1 MTKKAKSLPRVRLR
15 YGAGLLIVALFCGLY
30 LYVSH
35 SRNTDFA
42 LATYLKI
49 ATKKFQS
56 QANQV
61 MQTGQFIVDP
71 VPGSANVGLQDL
83 SARVVMLS
91 DNLDEMERCWAN
103 LPPWLQDYLRERSGS
118 TDPFAGFRLFRD
130 QAVAVVAT
138 DPSKLKAALLSLG
151 SVYFGETQPAF
162 VRMETAYQDFDIA
175 FSVEL
180 KHIINIAATGIA
192 LMIAGLGIFI
202 FWPMERAIHQAIAR
216 SDSDRERAEEA
227 ADRAEN
233 AERAKSEF
241 LANMSHEIRTPMN
254 GVMGM
259 AELLAKTGLDSKQK
273 MFTDIIVKSGH
284 ALVTIIN
291 DILDFSKIDSGQLEL
306 DPMPFSL
313 SEAVEDVATLIS
325 TRVKEKDLEL
335 AVRVQPDLPESFV
348 GDVGRIRQII
358 TNLVGNA
365 VKFTDRGHVLIDIS
379 GAVGMPGKNGE
390 TTAALL
396 VKVQD
401 TGVGIPADQ
410 ADKVF
415 QKFSQVDGS
424 STRKHEGTGLG
435 LTISKMLVEKMGGE
449 IGVESELGKGSTFW
463 FTLPLPVHGNPT
475 RSKRVPIDVSGA
487 RVLVI
492 DDNEV
497 NRAVLLEQLGS
508 WGFDATAT
516 PTGRE
521 GITVL
526 HYAARM
532 NRKVDLVILDFQMPE
547 MDGTKVAAAIRESAD
562 IGDTPIILLTSVDN
576 ASDGKL
582 FREMGIQDQL
592 VKPARASA
600 LLESVIKV
608 LQDDRG
614 TAQTEDSIL
623 FEDEPAG
630 SATSA
635 PAVSSDT
642 AQQSAEPATGAAP
655 EKTKT
660 PARPG
665 KCRIL
670 VAEDNEV
677 NQIVIEQILKETGH
691 DYTIVFDGAQAVEKY
706 KADPPDLILMD
717 VSMPEMNGLEATQA
731 IRKLETESGDHVPII
746 GLTAHAL
753 KGDKEMC
760 LESGMDDYVPKPI
773 SVEKLQ
779 DAIERNLGADRRA
792 ATAG

>member
-15 YGAGLLIVALFCGLY
+15 YGAGLLIVALFCGIY

-306 DPMPFSL
+306 DPMPFNL
-313 SEAVEDVATLIS
+313 AEAVEDVATLVS
-325 TRVKEKDLEL
+325 ARAVEKDLEL
-335 AVRVQPDLPESFV
+335 AVRIQPDLPVSVV
-348 GDVGRIRQII
+348 GDVGRIRQIV
-358 TNLVGNA
+358 TNLIGNA
-365 VKFTDRGHVLIDIS
+365 VKFTETGHVLVDVS
-379 GAVGMPGKNGE
+379 GDMHDGIVD
-390 TTAALL
+390 LL
-396 VKVQD
+396 VKVED
-401 TGVGIPADQ
+401 TGIGIPDDQ
-410 ADKVF
+410 IDKVF

-435 LTISKMLVEKMGGE
+435 LTISQMLVEMMGGE
-449 IGVESELGKGSTFW
+449 IGATSRFGQGSTFW
-463 FTLPLPVHGNPT
+463 FSMPLPVAGEQIV
-475 RSKRVPIDVSGA
+475 SVSVPVDVTGA

-497 NRAVLLEQLGS
+497 NRAILLEQLGS
-508 WGFDATAT
+508 WGFDPLSASS
-516 PTGRE
+516 GRE
-521 GITVL
+521 GLAELRRSAGIG
-526 HYAARM
+526 R
-532 NRKVDLVILDFQMPE
+532 RIDLVVLDYHMPG
-547 MDGTKVAAAIRESAD
+547 MDGSDVAIAIRED
-562 IGDTPIILLTSVDN
+562 ETIRDVPIVMLTSVDSK
-576 ASDGKL
+576 SDGGVFRKL
-582 FREMGIQDQL
+582 QIQGHL
-592 VKPARASA
+592 VKPARSS
-600 LLESVIKV
+600 LLR
-608 LQDDRG
+608 Q
-614 TAQTEDSIL
+614 
-623 FEDEPAG
+623 
-630 SATSA
+630 
-635 PAVSSDT
+635 
-642 AQQSAEPATGAAP
+642 
-655 EKTKT
+655 
-660 PARPG
+660 
-665 KCRIL
+665 
-670 VAEDNEV
+670 
-677 NQIVIEQILKETGH
+677 
-691 DYTIVFDGAQAVEKY
+691 TIVESLQACGGAR
-706 KADPPDLILMD
+706 
-717 VSMPEMNGLEATQA
+717 ATDA
-731 IRKLETESGDHVPII
+731 GDASGDAAAA
-746 GLTAHAL
+746 GKAA
-753 KGDKEMC
+753 
-760 LESGMDDYVPKPI
+760 
-773 SVEKLQ
+773 
-779 DAIERNLGADRRA
+779 RA
-792 ATAG
+792 AS